1 MNKKVLTVSQI
12 LCIILAA
19 ALLVSVAVLVFTGSK
34 NAALKEEL
42 ELLNAQVA
50 ELEQHNM
57 ELLDQLNASGILPEA
72 DSALDDL
79 VDYSALDIDGWNAQ
93 DGTLTVTGFV
103 HVGMFSDT
111 LASAHLELRKG
122 DEVLQTLPLELKEG
136 EAEDVY
142 EAELTGV
149 SFRIPALSA
158 NEELQLWLVVQPE
171 NSSSV
176 SSFGAGWYQADG
188 QLMLITG

>member
-12 LCIILAA
+12 LCIVLAA
-19 ALLVSVAVLVFTGSK
+19 ALLVAVAALIFTGSK
-34 NAALKEEL
+34 IAALKEEL
-42 ELLNAQVA
+42 HLMNVQVA

-57 ELLDQLNASGILPEA
+57 ELLGQLDTSGVLPEA

-79 VDYSALDIDGWNAQ
+79 ADYSAFDIDGWSVQ

-111 LASAHLELRKG
+111 LTAAHLELRKG
-122 DEVLQTLPLELKEG
+122 DEVLQTVPLDLQVG

-158 NEELQLWLVVQPE
+158 NEEVQLWLVVQPA
-171 NSSSV
+171 NGGAIF
-176 SSFGAGWYQADG
+176 SFGAGWYQAGD